1 MKEGEIINENEIV
14 LPVFGSHVVAAG
26 IGGKEKNMYE
36 RMICMNC
43 KNYENGKCMVK
54 YYVQETSPYHECD
67 EVMLSADFE
76 PDGKP
81 VMFYEERK
89 ED

>member
-1 MKEGEIINENEIV
+1 M
-14 LPVFGSHVVAAG
+14 PRFVVAYLLKVKP
-26 IGGKEKNMYE
+26 IKKELWEK
-36 RMICMNC
+36 
-43 KNYENGKCMVK
+43 KCTVK

>member
-1 MKEGEIINENEIV
+1 MCRK
-14 LPVFGSHVVAAG
+14 L
-26 IGGKEKNMYE
+26 
-36 RMICMNC
+36 
-43 KNYENGKCMVK
+43 
-54 YYVQETSPYHECD
+54 SPYHECD

-76 PDGKP
+76 PEGKT